1 MLKQKIKDKT
11 AVVAVLGV
19 GHVGYPMA
27 SLFAKKGF
35 QTIGYDIDHKRL
47 ADIKQG
53 KVFSELVS
61 ILPADEV
68 KKQKTLS
75 KIKNHLRLANEEEI
89 LKNADV
95 FLVDVP
101 TPLRENQIPNLLF
114 LSNTCK
120 TISRFLRK
128 ENLVIIESTIYPGA
142 TKEIVKPLL
151 EESGLHAGDDF
162 YLSFSPER
170 VDPGNKKWS
179 LELIPK
185 IVGGINEKSTETAG
199 LLFSQIVEKVVQV
212 SSLEVAEATK
222 MLENLFRSVNIALI
236 NDLSKFFEKMGI
248 DTWETIDAASS
259 KPFAFLPHYPG
270 PGVGGHCIPKDP
282 FYLLYKARKMGLNI
296 EFIEEATS
304 VNRSM
309 PLYVIH
315 IVEETLKVRGKNMR
329 DSSFAVLGVTYKKD
343 VMDIRRTPSKE
354 IIAELCKA
362 SKNVFVYDPLTS
374 ETFGAQGGTLK
385 ETIEGKDCIILLV
398 NHSFFRENSIEA
410 KINELSPNCCLIDA
424 KNFIDSKKLKKS
436 IIYRCLGKPLKIG

>member
-27 SLFAKKGF
+27 SLFAKNGF
-35 QTIGYDIDHKRL
+35 QTIGYDIDYKRL
-47 ADIKQG
+47 VDIKQG
-53 KVFSELVS
+53 KVISELTS
-61 ILPADEV
+61 ILPTDEL
-68 KKQKTLS
+68 KKHITLS
-75 KIKNHLRLANEEEI
+75 EIESNLRLLDEEEI
-89 LKNADV
+89 LKVADV
-95 FLVDVP
+95 FIVDVP
-101 TPLRENQIPNLLF
+101 TPLKENHIPNLLF
-114 LSNTCK
+114 LTNTCK

-185 IVGGINEKSTETAG
+185 IVGGINKESTEAAG
-199 LLFSQIVEKVVQV
+199 LLFSQIVERVVQV

-236 NDLSKFFEKMGI
+236 NDLSKFFEKIGI

-296 EFIEEATS
+296 EFVEEAAA
-304 VNRSM
+304 VNKNM
-309 PLYVIH
+309 PLYIIH
-315 IVEETLKVRGKNMR
+315 IVEETLKVRGKNLR
-329 DSSFAVLGVTYKKD
+329 ESSFAVLGVTYKKD
-343 VMDIRRTPSKE
+343 VLDIRRTPSKE
-354 IIAELCKA
+354 VIAELCKT

-374 ETFGAQGGTLK
+374 ETFGAKDGTLK
-385 ETIEGKDCIILLV
+385 ETIKGKDCIILLV
-398 NHSFFRENSIEA
+398 NHSLFREYNIEA
-410 KINELSPNCCLIDA
+410 KINELSPNCCLVDTR
-424 KNFIDSKKLKKS
+424 NFIDSKKLKKS
-436 IIYRCLGKPLKIG
+436 ILYRCLGKPLKT